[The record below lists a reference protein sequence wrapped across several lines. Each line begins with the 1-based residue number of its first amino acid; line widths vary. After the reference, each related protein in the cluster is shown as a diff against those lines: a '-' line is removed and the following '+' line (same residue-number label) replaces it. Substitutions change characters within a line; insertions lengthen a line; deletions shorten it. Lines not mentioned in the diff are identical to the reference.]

1 MRYVLLA
8 GIALSMGMLRAEDD
22 VEAML
27 KQLEVYAEYSAEQ
40 MREHTDE
47 IYDLIG
53 HLQDINA
60 GDVGGEEGGMEAGMQ
75 QDIANTIASYQMLEL
90 AKQSQSN

>member
-22 VEAML
+22 LEAML

-47 IYDLIG
+47 IYELIG
-53 HLQDINA
+53 HLQDIQG
-60 GDVGGEEGGMEAGMQ
+60 GDVGGEEGGEDPRMQ
-75 QDIANTIASYQMLEL
+75 QQISNTIASYQAVEQ
-90 AKQSQSN
+90 AKQKGE

>member
-47 IYDLIG
+47 IYDLIS
-53 HLQDINA
+53 HLQDIQG
-60 GDVGGEEGGMEAGMQ
+60 GDVGGEEGGEDPWMQ
-75 QDIANTIASYQMLEL
+75 QQISNTIASYQSVEQ
-90 AKQSQSN
+90 AKQKGE